1 MIPLLYLYK
10 EPMLN
15 QLFNASYIAMT
26 LGFFRKVLRRL
37 VPGGPGS
44 KYIVAMG
51 VYGRYTPHPI
61 LLVLSIHDSI
71 DDARVA
77 ARKFHLN
84 NWNEPTF
91 NVSII
96 SYPDWRMVD
105 LISTDCRG
113 SINYNEAVS
122 VNNSKLPIADKI
134 SIFNKKAISL
144 THIVESIYYMQMQRA
159 TEMGQTAERHR
170 KHEWL
175 IV

>member
-1 MIPLLYLYK
+1 MIPLLYLYT

-26 LGFFRKVLRRL
+26 LGFFRKVLQRL

-105 LISTDCRG
+105 LISTDERG
-113 SINYNEAVS
+113 GLAYNEAVS
-122 VNNSKLPIADKI
+122 VNNSNLLKADKI
-134 SIFNKKAISL
+134 SIFNKKAIKW

-159 TEMGQTAERHR
+159 TEMGQTTEQHR

>member
-1 MIPLLYLYK
+1 MLYLYK

-26 LGFFRKVLRRL
+26 LGFFRKVLQRL

-51 VYGRYTPHPI
+51 VYSRFTQHPI
-61 LLVLSIHDSI
+61 LLVLSVHDSRE
-71 DDARVA
+71 DARVA
-77 ARKFHLN
+77 ARKFHPN
-84 NWNEPTF
+84 HRNEPTF
-91 NVSII
+91 NISII

-105 LISTDCRG
+105 LISTDYRG
-113 SINYNEAVS
+113 GIAYNEAVR
-122 VNNSKLPIADKI
+122 VNNSNLLKADKI
-134 SIFNKKAISL
+134 SIFNKKAIQL

-170 KHEWL
+170 KHGWL